1 MAVDRFCFR
10 PLEPLYRIEF
20 AGRGESGKKNLV
32 MATADQVKA
41 LVRSHAEGDDTRF
54 YAVAMQVAAQAAR
67 SGHGRFAVE
76 LRELVDQVKART
88 KGAMVVSRGPK
99 PISLIQP
106 RGELAGLLTVVY
118 PKTRVSDMVLTETLC
133 ARLHR
138 VVTEQRERDRLREHG
153 FSPLRKLLLIGPPG
167 TGKTMTAAALAG
179 ELGLPLF
186 SIQLHGLI
194 TKYMGETA
202 AKLRLVFDA
211 IHSMRGVYFF
221 DEFDALGGER
231 GGKNDVGEI
240 RRVLNS
246 FLQFLEQDD
255 SESLVLGATNHVSL
269 LDRALFRRFDAVL
282 EYTLPSTDVATR
294 VMQGRLSLLDTR
306 AIDWAVAAKD
316 AEGLSHAEIAMACEQ
331 AAKNAI
337 LEQTLSVR
345 GLELASVLQERR
357 SHLKA

>member
-1 MAVDRFCFR
+1 
-10 PLEPLYRIEF
+10 
-20 AGRGESGKKNLV
+20 

-41 LVRSHAEGDDTRF
+41 LIRSHADGDDTRF
-54 YAVAMQVAAQAAR
+54 YAIAMQVAAQAAR
-67 SGHGRFAVE
+67 SGHGKFAQE
-76 LRELVDQVKART
+76 LRELVDQVKARAKAT
-88 KGAMVVSRGPK
+88 EPARGPK
-99 PISLIQP
+99 PVPLAQP
-106 RGELAGLLTVVY
+106 RGELAGLLTVGY
-118 PKTRVSDMVLTETLC
+118 PKTRVADMALPEVLG
-133 ARLHR
+133 ARLER
-138 VVTEQRERDRLREHG
+138 VLTEQRERDRLREHG
-153 FSPLRKLLLIGPPG
+153 FSPMRKLLLVGPPG

-186 SIQLHGLI
+186 SIQLDGLI

-211 IHSMRGVYFF
+211 IQSTRGVYLF

-231 GGKNDVGEI
+231 GSKNDVGEI

-255 SESLVLGATNHVSL
+255 SDSIVLGATNHVGL

-282 EYTLPSTDVATR
+282 EYSLPTEEIATR
-294 VMQGRLSLLDTR
+294 VMRGRLALLDTSN
-306 AIDWAVAAKD
+306 IEWHGAAKA

-337 LEQTLSVR
+337 LDHTTAVR
-345 GLELASVLQERR
+345 DTELVAALAERR
-357 SHLKA
+357 STHA

>member
-1 MAVDRFCFR
+1 MQKPATLDPHPVAPGQAVRVKDR
-10 PLEPLYRIEF
+10 
-20 AGRGESGKKNLV
+20 V

-41 LVRSHAEGDDTRF
+41 LIRSHADGDDMRF
-54 YAVAMQVAAQAAR
+54 YAIAIQVAAQAAR
-67 SGHGRFAVE
+67 SGHGKFAQE
-76 LRELVDQVKART
+76 LRELVDQVKSRAKAT
-88 KGAMVVSRGPK
+88 KPAGGPK
-99 PISLIQP
+99 PVPLAQP
-106 RGELAGLLTVVY
+106 RGELAGLLTVSY
-118 PKTRVSDMVLTETLC
+118 PKTRISEMALPEVLL
-133 ARLHR
+133 ARLER
-138 VVTEQRERDRLREHG
+138 VLTEQRERERLRQHG
-153 FSPLRKLLLIGPPG
+153 FSPVRKLLLVGPPG

-186 SIQLHGLI
+186 SIQLDGLI

-211 IHSMRGVYFF
+211 IQSTRGVYLF

-231 GGKNDVGEI
+231 GSKNDVGEI

-255 SESLVLGATNHVSL
+255 SESIVLGATNHVTL

-282 EYTLPSTDVATR
+282 EYSLPTEDIATR
-294 VMQGRLSLLDTR
+294 VMRGRLALLDTSKVH
-306 AIDWAVAAKD
+306 WPGTAKA

-337 LEQTLSVR
+337 LDHTTVVR
-345 GLELASVLQERR
+345 DAELTAALEERR
-357 SHLKA
+357 RTHT